1 MSARTRDTGLT
12 SAILTIAYR
21 DLLKF
26 LRDRPRIVSSLVFP
40 VVFIVLLGGTMQSSF
55 QAVGVDLLLLTF
67 TGIYAQTLFQSTAL
81 GLISLIADRESDFS
95 QEIFVSPISR
105 YAIVA
110 GKIVGETAVSL
121 TQGLAIVALSAVL
134 GVALSPARLLALLAG
149 GLAACLLGGAFGV
162 VVLSRLETQRA
173 ANQIFPFLLLP
184 QFFLAGVFVPITTLP
199 LYLEIPS
206 LLSPLRY
213 AVDLTRGLFYEGPT
227 AAQVVAF
234 HPALNLAIMTVVFA
248 LFLVVGTWSFVRAER
263 NR

>member
-1 MSARTRDTGLT
+1 M
-12 SAILTIAYR
+12 
-21 DLLKF
+21 
-26 LRDRPRIVSSLVFP
+26 P
-40 VVFIVLLGGTMQSSF
+40 
-55 QAVGVDLLLLTF
+55 
-67 TGIYAQTLFQSTAL
+67 
-81 GLISLIADRESDFS
+81 
-95 QEIFVSPISR
+95 SR
-105 YAIVA
+105 Y
-110 GKIVGETAVSL
+110 
-121 TQGLAIVALSAVL
+121 
-134 GVALSPARLLALLAG
+134 RLLHDWTAQLAALLPVAVVV
-149 GLAACLLGGAFGV
+149 CLFGGAFGV
-162 VVLSRLETQRA
+162 VMLGNMSSQRA

-213 AVDLTRGLFYEGPT
+213 AVDLTRGLFYDGPT